1 MNERVDLVT
10 RVAAHLAEAAGGS
23 VQGLRVVPLGGGACQ
38 DNYRVE
44 GTFTGGQLDGVGRL
58 VLRSDAGRSLPGS
71 IDRRVEHAVV
81 GTAVGRGVRTP
92 RARFFSTGLVRDGAH
107 AYFLDWAEGDAIGRK
122 VLRDPTLA
130 QARLGLAEELGGEL
144 VKIHGIT
151 PQNAPDLA
159 TLLPVP
165 PEGDPAL
172 AALAFARRML
182 DALPVPSP
190 ALELAMVW
198 LVENRPK
205 DPGFVLVH
213 GDFRTGN
220 FMVTPAG
227 LSAILDWEF
236 ARWGAEEEDIAW
248 ICLRNWR
255 FGELGRPVGGFAD
268 RASLYGAY
276 ERAGGRPVDP
286 ERVRFWEVMGNV
298 RWAAGCVLQGERYL
312 SGADEDIE
320 LIAIPRHAAEMELEA
335 LRLTEESHA

>member
-10 RVAAHLAEAAGGS
+10 RVAAHLGEVTGGAA
-23 VQGLRVVPLGGGACQ
+23 QDLRVVPLGGGACQ

-44 GTFTGGQLDGVGRL
+44 GRFTGGALAGETRL

-81 GTAVGRGVRTP
+81 EAAVARGVRTP
-92 RARFFSTGLVRDGAH
+92 RARFFATGLVREGAH

-122 VLRDPTLA
+122 VLRDPALA
-130 QARLGLAEELGGEL
+130 QARLGLAAELAGEL
-144 VKIHGIT
+144 AKIHQIT
-151 PQNAPDLA
+151 PENAPGLA

-165 PEGDPAL
+165 PEADPAL
-172 AALAFARRML
+172 AALASARRTL

-198 LVENRPK
+198 LAENRPK

-236 ARWGAEEEDIAW
+236 ARWGAPEEDIAW

-255 FGELGRPVGGFAD
+255 FGELGKPVGGFAD
-268 RASLYGAY
+268 RESLYSAY
-276 ERAGGRPVDP
+276 ERAGGRRVDP
-286 ERVRFWEVMGNV
+286 ERVRFWEVVGNV
-298 RWAAGCVLQGERYL
+298 RWAAGCAMQGERYL
-312 SGADEDIE
+312 SGADDDIE

-335 LRLTEESHA
+335 LRLTEAF